1 MPPSQAV
8 LAFLHFDVCM
18 KLIESSPER
27 TGGLMLN
34 DDELDQL
41 DALLLS
47 IPMEDE
53 GMLLSEFDGFCAGL
67 VVCPDMI
74 TPGEW
79 LPHVWSVGTGHFKVL
94 EDVQSVTDLVIR
106 HYNDVA
112 RSLTPPAMGY
122 SPIYD
127 EDKRTGEILWE
138 GWISG
143 FERAMRLRPDAWEHI
158 VESGDEEAAASV
170 TMMLALYNISEGQ
183 SDLPKASKKEL
194 TQEAPHLI
202 PDLVLTINGWT
213 KSSATAEPFP
223 TWRAA
228 NRPHAPLRGTK
239 PGRNEPC
246 PCGSGRKYK
255 HCCGSS

>member
-1 MPPSQAV
+1 MPVFIGGSR
-8 LAFLHFDVCM
+8 FLRFSACL
-18 KLIESSPER
+18 KLVEGSPER
-27 TGGLMLN
+27 TDGLMLN
-34 DDELDQL
+34 DDELEQL

-67 VVCPDMI
+67 VVCPEMI
-74 TPGEW
+74 MPGEW
-79 LPHVWSVGTGHFKVL
+79 LPHVWGDGTGHFEDL
-94 EDVQSVTDLVIR
+94 EGVRSITDLIAR

-112 RSLTPPAMGY
+112 HSLTPPAMGY
-122 SPIYD
+122 SPIF

-143 FERAMRLRPDAWEHI
+143 FERAMRLRPDAWERI

-183 SDLPKASKKEL
+183 SDLPKASTKEL
-194 TQEAPHLI
+194 TQEAPDLI
-202 PDLVLTINGWT
+202 PDLVLTINDWT
-213 KSSATAEPFP
+213 KSSATVEPFP
-223 TWRAA
+223 AWTAA
-228 NRPHAPLRGTK
+228 NRPHAPLRGIKTS
-239 PGRNEPC
+239 RNDPC

-255 HCCGSS
+255 HCCGSR